1 MSLHGNDVCLLEVED
16 YNLYEEEAS
25 NHAFARYGSPAW
37 SPSYCIFRFSVIIR
51 VGLITI

>member
-25 NHAFARYGSPAW
+25 DHALTRYE
-37 SPSYCIFRFSVIIR
+37 
-51 VGLITI
+51 